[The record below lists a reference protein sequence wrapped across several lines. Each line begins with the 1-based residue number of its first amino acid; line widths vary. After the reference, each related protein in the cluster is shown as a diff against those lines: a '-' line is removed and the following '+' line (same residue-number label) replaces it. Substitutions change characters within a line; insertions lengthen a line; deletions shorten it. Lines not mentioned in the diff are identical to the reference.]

1 MTKRIFSDNA
11 RIVLAPFEDQLV
23 HCRARLKEYRDH
35 PSRDDLRSAVFVPAI
50 ITPEMSRDSITL
62 HHLWVLQR
70 HLKTADVTLH
80 KGRWVE
86 FVGTVYAYK
95 RLGGK
100 SEERGLKGQWDFGVL
115 PVYQYNLDQT

>member
-1 MTKRIFSDNA
+1 MPKRNYSPNA
-11 RIVLAPFEDQLV
+11 RLVLAPFEDQMV
-23 HCRARLKEYRDH
+23 HVRGRLKEYRDH

-50 ITPEMSRDSITL
+50 ITPQNSHCKIEL
-62 HHLWVLQR
+62 HHLWILQR
-70 HLKTADVTLH
+70 HLRKSEVTLH

-100 SEERGLKGQWDFGVL
+100 STERGLRGLWDFGIL
-115 PVYQYNLDQT
+115 PVHHLELEDQ